1 MAEIRTI
8 ALEAVRQRGQAD
20 AQMLAERAVAG
31 EADSTELT
39 ASQDIIPTWRQRDFS
54 AVPIGT
60 PYQWKGL
67 VYKLWQ
73 QHDATVQPDWSPDLA
88 VSLWDLCHTTDPRL
102 AAPYVQA
109 QGRDRGGGTG
119 LMEWTT
125 LAVAGMSLIGTL
137 AGTFGGILVANKLTT
152 YRIEQLERKVSEHN
166 KVVERTYKLEG
177 RMTEAEHDIR
187 DLKGAA

>member
-60 PYQWKGL
+60 PI
-67 VYKLWQ
+67 
-73 QHDATVQPDWSPDLA
+73 S
-88 VSLWDLCHTTDPRL
+88 
-102 AAPYVQA
+102 
-109 QGRDRGGGTG
+109 GRGSSTSCGSS
-119 LMEWTT
+119 TT
-125 LAVAGMSLIGTL
+125 LLCS
-137 AGTFGGILVANKLTT
+137 
-152 YRIEQLERKVSEHN
+152 
-166 KVVERTYKLEG
+166 RTG
-177 RMTEAEHDIR
+177 RPIWQ
-187 DLKGAA
+187 